1 MDDYGEEEEVVE
13 DEVLERMQRTK
24 DDEKQPVYPLP
35 SNKAEGQVGKKDAA
49 RKRTTEVNI
58 VDEIIEQ
65 YSDNDIAG
73 SDDDKV
79 SNDDI
84 PAQVAQGRL
93 NFNKF
98 GKDSSIQQENTH
110 GRLGEEDFD
119 DNVQS
124 SRIED
129 ESPSKAGPA
138 RKYDDNFYDRRAA

>member
-24 DDEKQPVYPLP
+24 DDEVQQAHPLP
-35 SNKAEGQVGKKDAA
+35 SNKMGGQVGKNDAE

-73 SDDDKV
+73 SDADKV

-84 PAQVAQGRL
+84 PA
-93 NFNKF
+93 
-98 GKDSSIQQENTH
+98 
-110 GRLGEEDFD
+110 
-119 DNVQS
+119 
-124 SRIED
+124 
-129 ESPSKAGPA
+129 
-138 RKYDDNFYDRRAA
+138 